1 MEKYIQ
7 QYLSETYYI
16 STSDVGNDGLYKLKD
31 NRRHKPPITSKT
43 VIDELITVFGLVEEE
58 AKLYIQVWGLTQ
70 KSDLDLEFYWKT
82 NEDIFQNAFPL
93 VRAVAAHTLAMEL
106 VPVQPISQP
115 KVDLIYL
122 DVFYKKTTF
131 FEKIFGFLK
140 KLMYLCKKKN

>member
-7 QYLSETYYI
+7 QYLSESYYI

-58 AKLYIQVWGLTQ
+58 AKRYIQVWGLTQ
-70 KSDLDLEFYWKT
+70 KPDLDLEFYWKT
-82 NEDIFQNAFPL
+82 YEDLFQNAFPL
-93 VRAVAAHTLAMEL
+93 VRAVATHTLAMEL
-106 VPVQPISQP
+106 VPVQPISLP
-115 KVDLIYL
+115 KMDLMCL
-122 DVFYKKTTF
+122 DVFYKKPTL
-131 FEKIFGFLK
+131 FERIFGSLK